1 MYLHMH
7 KHVHVHVQVV
17 PGDSVRFRDFA
28 GSDVKI
34 EGIDYRVIRAYDILA
49 TWSE

>member
-1 MYLHMH
+1 MH
-7 KHVHVHVQVV
+7 KHVHVHAQVV

-34 EGIDYRVIRAYDILA
+34 EGIEYRVIRAYDILA